1 VTQVSRGDTVQIHYT
16 GRLQDGT
23 VFDTSEQRD
32 PLEFV
37 AGGQHVIQ
45 GVSEGVLGMTE
56 GETKTVKVA
65 PDEAYGER
73 SDEMR
78 ESVPRD
84 NLPED
89 VNEGDWLTA
98 SRGEQQFPVRVEK
111 LTDNEATLD
120 LNHPLAGQELQFDI
134 EVVKIVSNDQ

>member
-16 GRLQDGT
+16 GRLPDGT

-56 GETKTVKVA
+56 GEKKTVKVP

-73 SDEMR
+73 SEEMR
-78 ESVPRD
+78 EAVPRD

-111 LTDNEATLD
+111 LSEGEATLD